1 LGDVFDAVG
10 PQDVDREASEPGEM
24 CRLDAGSAFV
34 FAEGD
39 VPDIMAAIFNSPV
52 VSDRMAERLGAEGD
66 LAGVEG
72 NLLGGMPESGFG
84 ILVPGQAADAGGL
97 DDQAGPLG
105 VELALEVE
113 GLDQTGFMTAVALG
127 IDAFETVGRR
137 FNGGDVLERGQQA
150 RLVGLDLGE

>member
-1 LGDVFDAVG
+1 
-10 PQDVDREASEPGEM
+10 M
-24 CRLDAGSAFV
+24 CRLDAGSAGV
-34 FAEGD
+34 LTERD
-39 VPDIMAAIFNSPV
+39 IPDALAAILTAPV
-52 VSDRMAERLGAEGD
+52 VSDRLTECLGTEGD

-97 DDQAGPLG
+97 DDQTGPLG
-105 VELALEVE
+105 VALALEVE

-127 IDAFETVGRR
+127 IDTFETVGRR

>member
-1 LGDVFDAVG
+1 
-10 PQDVDREASEPGEM
+10 
-24 CRLDAGSAFV
+24 
-34 FAEGD
+34 
-39 VPDIMAAIFNSPV
+39 
-52 VSDRMAERLGAEGD
+52 
-66 LAGVEG
+66 
-72 NLLGGMPESGFG
+72 MPESGFG